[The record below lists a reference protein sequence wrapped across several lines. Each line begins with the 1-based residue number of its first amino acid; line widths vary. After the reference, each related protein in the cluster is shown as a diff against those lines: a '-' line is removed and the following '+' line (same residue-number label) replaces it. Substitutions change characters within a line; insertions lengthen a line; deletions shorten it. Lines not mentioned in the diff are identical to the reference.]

1 MGESYILAHDLGT
14 TGNKATLFD
23 ENGTLVAT
31 AFEGYETYYAQPGWV
46 EQEPASW
53 WAAVCRATA
62 GVMRKAG
69 IDKRAIAAIS
79 FSGHMMGCVPVD
91 EGGNALRRAIIWA
104 DQRATSQVVTLL
116 SRMSQEEI
124 YRITGT
130 RPNPN
135 YTLEKLMWLRD
146 NEPGLFGRTR
156 FVLQAKDYIIARLT
170 GEFVTDY
177 SDASATNAFNLVRK
191 RWSDEILAAVDLPKR
206 LFPPPYPSTEI
217 IGRVRHFDA
226 VDLEGVPVVL
236 GGGDGACATTG
247 AGVIRANEGYNY
259 FGSSAWIA
267 IATSEPVIDPEMR
280 TFNLCHLA
288 PDLYMPVGTMQSAGG
303 SYDWIREILFS
314 EALGV
319 SADDAFAHLNRWA
332 AESPP
337 GAHGVLFLPY
347 LIGERSP
354 HWNEDARGAF
364 IGLARSHGVSDLV
377 RAVLEGV
384 AFNLRTIFEALTEQ
398 GAKLTSLRMIGGG
411 TRNHAL
417 CQILSDVLAIPIE
430 RLESGEFAT
439 SLGAA
444 VCAGVGVG
452 MFDDFAVAERLCPVS
467 QTDTPDCAATEIYN
481 RLYPLF
487 IDAYRALEGEFGR
500 LAELQAG
507 LSGQPGDPA

>member
-1 MGESYILAHDLGT
+1 MQ
-14 TGNKATLFD
+14 K
-23 ENGTLVAT
+23 V
-31 AFEGYETYYAQPGWV
+31 
-46 EQEPASW
+46 
-53 WAAVCRATA
+53 
-62 GVMRKAG
+62 G
-69 IDKRAIAAIS
+69 IDKGAIAAIS

-91 EGGNALRRAIIWA
+91 DGGNALRRAIIWA
-104 DQRATSQVVTLL
+104 DQRASSQVEALL
-116 SRMSQEEI
+116 DNMSQEEI

-146 NEPGLFGRTR
+146 NEPDLFGRIR
-156 FVLQAKDYIIARLT
+156 FALQAKDYIVARLT

-177 SDASATNAFNLVRK
+177 SDASATNAFDLVRK
-191 RWSDEILAAVDLPKR
+191 RWSDDILTAVGLPR
-206 LFPPPYPSTEI
+206 RIFPSPLPSTEVV
-217 IGRVRHFDA
+217 GRVNNFDE
-226 VDLEGVPVVL
+226 VDLVGVPVVL

-267 IATSEPVIDPEMR
+267 IATSEPVIDPKMR

-288 PDLYMPVGTMQSAGG
+288 PD
-303 SYDWIREILFS
+303 REILFS
-314 EALGV
+314 EAMGV
-319 SADDAFAHLNRWA
+319 QEDDAFAHLNRWA
-332 AESPP
+332 MESPP
-337 GAHGVLFLPY
+337 GAHGILFLPY

-354 HWNEDARGAF
+354 HWNENARGAF

-384 AFNLRTIFEALTEQ
+384 AFNLRMIFEALTEQ
-398 GAKLTSLRMIGGG
+398 GAKLSGLRMIGGG
-411 TRNHAL
+411 TRNQAL

-452 MFDDFAVAERLCPVS
+452 IFDDFTVAERLCPVAK
-467 QTDTPDCAATEIYN
+467 TDTPGREAVEVYN

-487 IDAYRALEGEFGR
+487 IDAYLALKGEFGR
-500 LAELQAG
+500 LAELQAELG
-507 LSGQPGDPA
+507 GHKGTSA

>member
-1 MGESYILAHDLGT
+1 MSKVYLLAHDIGT

-23 ENGTLVAT
+23 QGGTLVAS
-31 AFEGYETYYAQPGWV
+31 AFESYDTYYDQPGWV
-46 EQEPASW
+46 EQDPESW
-53 WAAVCRATA
+53 WIAVCRATA
-62 GVMRKAG
+62 TVMQKAA
-69 IDKRAIAAIS
+69 IDKTAIAAMS

-91 EGGNALRRAIIWA
+91 DTGNALRRAIIWA
-104 DQRATSQVVTLL
+104 DQRATEQVQILL
-116 SRMSQEEI
+116 GVMSQEQI

-146 NEPGLFGRTR
+146 NESEIYAKTR
-156 FVLQAKDYIIARLT
+156 FVLQAKDYIVARLT

-177 SDASATNAFNLVRK
+177 SDASATNAFDLVRK
-191 RWSDEILAAVDLPKR
+191 QWSDEILDAAELPMR
-206 LFPPPYPSTEI
+206 LFPDVRPSTDVV
-217 IGRVRHFDA
+217 GRVQRFDGI
-226 VDLEGVPVVL
+226 DLEGVPVVL

-267 IATSEPVIDPEMR
+267 IASSEPVIDPGMR

-303 SYDWIREILFS
+303 SYDWVRELLFS
-314 EALGV
+314 EELGF
-319 SADDAFAHLNRWA
+319 SAEDAFAHLNRWA
-332 AESPP
+332 AASTP
-337 GAHGVLFLPY
+337 GAHGVIFLPY

-354 HWNEDARGAF
+354 HWNEKARGAF
-364 IGLARSHGVSDLV
+364 VGLARSHDVCDLV

-384 AFNLRTIFEALTEQ
+384 VFNLRIIFDALTEQ
-398 GAKLTSLRMIGGG
+398 GARLQSLKMIGGG
-411 TRNHAL
+411 IRNPVL
-417 CQILSDVLAIPIE
+417 CQILADVLAIPIE

-444 VCAGVGVG
+444 VCAGVGVKL
-452 MFDDFAVAERLCPVS
+452 FDDFSVAETMCPVAGANIP
-467 QTDTPDCAATEIYN
+467 DTTAVDAYQ

-487 IDAYRALEGEFGR
+487 NDAYRALETMFGR
-500 LAELQAG
+500 LADLQSEL
-507 LSGQPGDPA
+507 S